1 MSTTLTS
8 TLRTTAELAPHA
20 SGLRVE
26 KEEQSLFA
34 FVTSASRDQGRDT
47 PRYVTPDLIEFHRK
61 RAHDLRVEYYRNFWR
76 AVWAS
81 LMRIGRR

>member
-1 MSTTLTS
+1 MSTTLTR

-26 KEEQSLFA
+26 NEEQSIFA
-34 FVTSASRDQGRDT
+34 FVTSTSRDRRPDT
-47 PRYVTPDLIEFHRK
+47 PRRVTPDLIEFYRK
-61 RAHDLRVEYYRNFWR
+61 RDHDLRGEYYRNFWR
-76 AVWAS
+76 AVWAL